1 MSKKKSS
8 EEVIDV
14 KVNSEKKKENGFVSF
29 VKENKTKCLFILLA
43 AVLIIGII
51 AVVIKKFGGDDIKRV
66 SKILP
71 QKYYNIECLDSNC
84 SGIAAY
90 KGDKTKKSKVTLLNS
105 NGKVVASY
113 KDVYDP
119 KAKSIKTPSAIGK
132 DFFIFKKTNVA
143 KAKVTGYSIANKRGK
158 EVYSSSKV
166 LKVLNDYLVVMDDT
180 NKGLNSYTLLNSR
193 GKTLFKNVNDFDLYA
208 DGKVISAEISGSKD
222 ILNEKGDIILSDYY
236 VATEVN
242 DENGELLYLL
252 VEDSK
257 NNSYNYFSLKSYK
270 IVGDSFQN
278 YSRNGD
284 GTLTISKKENNN
296 TVKYTLRKD
305 GKQIK
310 IGDSKT
316 QSEIAD
322 DFRKTI
328 DTKKYNLYLTSVY
341 DKDQKFVFA
350 DDISSKAFGLYNIK
364 SKKFVK
370 VFDYKSNASSLYS
383 SISKINNDKNLNYY
397 QISCSTYNCDKNEF
411 YVFDLETGKALYKL
425 SDSKLRIQNYY
436 QYGTDYKVIKYSYS
450 STNDEYKGKYVLY
463 GKDNKEV
470 VKSSNPIVVVDAE
483 LLVGNEMSSSLILYS
498 AKAKKVLN
506 SDKALGSK
514 LTVDGNKI
522 FRYQTDK
529 NTILLNSKGKEVL
542 KVESGADLIYS
553 DKLIVYIKDK
563 KAYMFNA
570 STGKTKKYRFRNNEK
585 MNDASG
591 DLIAPYRGALFI
603 NNSANNYVRVVN
615 SRGNIIK
622 TIKKA
627 EIQNIYKTKDNNVV
641 IITKND
647 SKNITLFGLY
657 IAK

>member
-296 TVKYTLRKD
+296 TVKYTLRTD

-383 SISKINNDKNLNYY
+383 SISKVNNDKNLNYY

-436 QYGTDYKVIKYSYS
+436 QYGTDYKIIKYSYS

>member
-222 ILNEKGDIILSDYY
+222 VLNEKGDIILSDYY

-242 DENGELLYLL
+242 DENGEVLYLL

-296 TVKYTLRKD
+296 TVKYTLRTD

>member
-222 ILNEKGDIILSDYY
+222 VLNEKGDIILSDYY

-242 DENGELLYLL
+242 DENGEVLYLL

-296 TVKYTLRKD
+296 TVKYTLRTD

-341 DKDQKFVFA
+341 DKNQKFVFA

>member
-1 MSKKKSS
+1 MSKKKSN

-14 KVNSEKKKENGFVSF
+14 KVNSDKKKENGFVSF

-43 AVLIIGII
+43 VVLIIGII

-208 DGKVISAEISGSKD
+208 DGKVISAEINGSKD
-222 ILNEKGDIILSDYY
+222 VLNEKGDIILSDYY

-242 DENGELLYLL
+242 DENGEVLYLL

-341 DKDQKFVFA
+341 DKDQKYVFA

-383 SISKINNDKNLNYY
+383 SISKINNDKNLNFY

-615 SRGNIIK
+615 SRGTIIK

>member
-1 MSKKKSS
+1 MNYSL
-8 EEVIDV
+8 
-14 KVNSEKKKENGFVSF
+14 NPQ
-29 VKENKTKCLFILLA
+29 
-43 AVLIIGII
+43 LI
-51 AVVIKKFGGDDIKRV
+51 
-66 SKILP
+66 
-71 QKYYNIECLDSNC
+71 
-84 SGIAAY
+84 
-90 KGDKTKKSKVTLLNS
+90 
-105 NGKVVASY
+105 
-113 KDVYDP
+113 
-119 KAKSIKTPSAIGK
+119 
-132 DFFIFKKTNVA
+132 
-143 KAKVTGYSIANKRGK
+143 
-158 EVYSSSKV
+158 
-166 LKVLNDYLVVMDDT
+166 
-180 NKGLNSYTLLNSR
+180 
-193 GKTLFKNVNDFDLYA
+193 
-208 DGKVISAEISGSKD
+208 
-222 ILNEKGDIILSDYY
+222 DIILSDYY

-242 DENGELLYLL
+242 DENGEVLYLL

-296 TVKYTLRKD
+296 TVKYTLRTD

-350 DDISSKAFGLYNIK
+350 DDIGSKAFGLYNIK

-370 VFDYKSNASSLYS
+370 VFDYKGNASSLYS
-383 SISKINNDKNLNYY
+383 SISKINNDKDLNYY

-498 AKAKKVLN
+498 ARTKKVLN

-615 SRGNIIK
+615 SRGTIIK

-627 EIQNIYKTKDNNVV
+627 EIQNIYKTKENNVV

-647 SKNITLFGLY
+647 SKNITLYGLY

>member
-84 SGIAAY
+84 NGIAAY

-222 ILNEKGDIILSDYY
+222 VLNEKGDIILSDYY

-242 DENGELLYLL
+242 DENGEVLYLL

-296 TVKYTLRKD
+296 TVKYTLRTD

-341 DKDQKFVFA
+341 DKNQKFVFA

-383 SISKINNDKNLNYY
+383 SISKINNDKNLNFY

>member
-1 MSKKKSS
+1 MSKKKSN

-14 KVNSEKKKENGFVSF
+14 KVNSDKKKENGFVSF

-43 AVLIIGII
+43 VVLIIGII

-222 ILNEKGDIILSDYY
+222 VLNEKGDIILSDYY

-242 DENGELLYLL
+242 DENGEVLYLL

-341 DKDQKFVFA
+341 DKDQKYVFA

-383 SISKINNDKNLNYY
+383 SISKINNDKNLNFY

-615 SRGNIIK
+615 SRGTIIK

>member
-222 ILNEKGDIILSDYY
+222 VLNEKGDIILSDYY

-242 DENGELLYLL
+242 DENGEVLYLL

-296 TVKYTLRKD
+296 TVKYTLRTD

-514 LTVDGNKI
+514 LTVDGNKYLDI
-522 FRYQTDK
+522 KQIR
-529 NTILLNSKGKEVL
+529 ILS
-542 KVESGADLIYS
+542 Y
-553 DKLIVYIKDK
+553 
-563 KAYMFNA
+563 
-570 STGKTKKYRFRNNEK
+570 
-585 MNDASG
+585 
-591 DLIAPYRGALFI
+591 
-603 NNSANNYVRVVN
+603 
-615 SRGNIIK
+615 
-622 TIKKA
+622 
-627 EIQNIYKTKDNNVV
+627 
-641 IITKND
+641 
-647 SKNITLFGLY
+647 
-657 IAK
+657 

>member
-1 MSKKKSS
+1 MSKKKSN

-14 KVNSEKKKENGFVSF
+14 KVNSDKKKENGFVSF

-43 AVLIIGII
+43 VVLIIGII

-208 DGKVISAEISGSKD
+208 DGKVISAEINGSKD
-222 ILNEKGDIILSDYY
+222 VLNEKGDIILSDYY

-242 DENGELLYLL
+242 DENGEVLYLL

-341 DKDQKFVFA
+341 DKDQKYVFA

-383 SISKINNDKNLNYY
+383 SISKINNDKNLNFY

-615 SRGNIIK
+615 SRGIIIK

>member
-84 SGIAAY
+84 SGIVAY

-222 ILNEKGDIILSDYY
+222 VLNEKGDIILSDYY

-242 DENGELLYLL
+242 DENGEVLYLL

-341 DKDQKFVFA
+341 DKNQKFVFA

>member
-208 DGKVISAEISGSKD
+208 DGKVFSAEISGSKD
-222 ILNEKGDIILSDYY
+222 VLNEKGDIILSDYY

-242 DENGELLYLL
+242 DENGEVLYLL

-296 TVKYTLRKD
+296 TVKYTLRTD